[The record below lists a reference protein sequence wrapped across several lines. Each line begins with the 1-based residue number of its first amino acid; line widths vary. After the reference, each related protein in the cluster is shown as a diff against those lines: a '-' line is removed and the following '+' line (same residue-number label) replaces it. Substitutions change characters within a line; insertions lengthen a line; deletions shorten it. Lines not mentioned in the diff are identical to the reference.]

1 MAMCGDVCYNNYMEV
16 FIMHLKKAKQRN
28 GRIYLSI
35 TDSYYDKQKKVS
47 RSKTIEPIGYLDE
60 LEKLYDDPIAHF
72 TKRVEQL
79 REEKKIKQAPINFTF
94 FNTDRLCIGDNLRKN
109 FGYAALSKIY
119 HELEIDRF
127 LINKQ
132 RHSKESYDANT
143 IMKMLVY
150 SRILAPAS
158 KKASYDNRE
167 RFFEKTDYSLDD
179 VYRCLDFFNKHKETL
194 QVWINDRVKEKYGR
208 DTSLIYYDV
217 TNYYFETDNQTDF
230 LKKGVSKEHRPNP
243 IVQMGLFMDN
253 NAIPITYELFAGNT
267 NDCLTYRPNFGRIK
281 KQFDLGRV
289 ITVADKAMC
298 TGDNIWYTTNTPTKD
313 GYVFSMSVRG
323 ATKELKD
330 FVLDET
336 GYTWIGT
343 EYKRKSRN
351 YPRTI
356 KVTGVSGKKL
366 EKQIDEKQVVFWS
379 DKYAKRAKA
388 EREAVLAKAKDLA
401 AHPGSY
407 TRATSYGAAKYVKK
421 VVFDKETG
429 EILTASSELDINED
443 LIREEEA
450 LDGYYV
456 LVTSEMDEPDDKII
470 DMYRGL
476 WKIEESFKL
485 TKSELEARPVYV
497 WTKEHIEAHFLTCF
511 VALTLTRILEMKLE
525 NKYSSRRIIESLSK
539 SECDLL
545 QQNYY
550 YFVYYDEILKDIGKV
565 TGIDFSKKIRTL
577 GEIKQELAETK
588 KK

>member
-1 MAMCGDVCYNNYMEV
+1 
-16 FIMHLKKAKQRN
+16 MHLKKAKQRN

-60 LEKLYDDPIAHF
+60 LEKIYDDPIAHF

-79 REEKKIKQAPINFTF
+79 REDKKKKLAPINFTF
-94 FNTDRLCIGDNLRKN
+94 YDSDRLCTDDNLRKN

-127 LINKQ
+127 LINRQ
-132 RHSKESYDANT
+132 RHTNEEYDANN

-158 KKASYDNRE
+158 KKASYNNRE
-167 RFFEKTDYSLDD
+167 RFFEKTNYSLND
-179 VYRCLDFFNKHKETL
+179 VYRCLDFLEKQKESL
-194 QVWINDRVKEKYGR
+194 QIWMNDRIKEKYGR

-217 TNYYFETDNQTDF
+217 TNYYFETEEQNDF
-230 LKKGVSKEHRPNP
+230 LRKGVSKEHRPNP

-289 ITVADKAMC
+289 ITVADKGMT
-298 TGDNIWYTTNTPTKD
+298 TGDNIWYTINTPTKD

-323 ATKELKD
+323 ADKALKEYILNED
-330 FVLDET
+330 
-336 GYTWIGT
+336 GYVWSGN
-343 EYKRKSRN
+343 EYKRKSRKC
-351 YPRTI
+351 PRTI
-356 KVTGVSGKKL
+356 LVTSATGKKL
-366 EKQIDEKQVVFWS
+366 KKQVNEKQVVFWS
-379 DKYAKRAKA
+379 EKYAKRAKA
-388 EREAVLAKAKDLA
+388 ERDAALAKSKDLV
-401 AHPGSY
+401 AHPGNY

-421 VVFDKETG
+421 IEYDKDTG
-429 EILTASSELDINED
+429 EILTTSSVLDINED
-443 LIREEEA
+443 LIHEEEA
-450 LDGYYV
+450 LDGYYI
-456 LVTSEMDEPDDKII
+456 LVTSEMEETDDKII

-476 WKIEESFKL
+476 WKIEESFKI

-511 VALTLTRILEMKLE
+511 VALTLTRILEQKLSH
-525 NKYSSRRIIESLSK
+525 KYSSGRIIESLIK
-539 SECDLL
+539 SECSLL

-550 YFVYYDEILKDIGKV
+550 LFDYYDEVLKDIGKV
-565 TGIDFSKKIRTL
+565 TGIDFSKRIRTL